1 MVVVSVTGGC
11 GAKGE
16 VIDGFDAG
24 ANARYLHS
32 CQWQTGRGQ
41 DKDKCVCVCV
51 CVCGDSRGL
60 RGNVVYLNRLVEAEL
75 LLLGNGVH
83 HHLCDIDK
91 RG

>member
-1 MVVVSVTGGC
+1 MRHRSATCLCVQMVVVSVTGGC

-51 CVCGDSRGL
+51 CVC
-60 RGNVVYLNRLVEAEL
+60 VVIV
-75 LLLGNGVH
+75 VV
-83 HHLCDIDK
+83 
-91 RG
+91 